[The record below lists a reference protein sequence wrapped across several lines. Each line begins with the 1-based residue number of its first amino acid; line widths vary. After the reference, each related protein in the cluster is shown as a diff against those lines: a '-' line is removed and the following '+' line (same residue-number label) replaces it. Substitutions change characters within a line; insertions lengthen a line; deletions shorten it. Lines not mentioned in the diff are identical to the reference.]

1 MKHNK
6 QKNPGFI
13 FEVINTAVMKEVAD
27 GEVEKAKQLFNL
39 IREYFINKTEISKA
53 YRIYSQLLYSEA
65 RNAYSAGLF
74 IENLKK
80 EYYTTI
86 NKKTLEKEINN
97 LLESVDKITS
107 RREIMKIKTPNYK
120 VLASFSIALQE
131 GHTYVSSR
139 DSLLVSETLISHL
152 LENKESNRFKEH
164 KNLLGSFEN
173 KTKQEIQTER
183 LSLVIA
189 LKKFDDYYGNLIT
202 KEQKDYLINY
212 YSTSRTDQFKEWVCK
227 RLDTLLDE
235 IADGANKISD
245 ENIKRKIDLVVE
257 KINKIYDEPAINSKN
272 LKDIL
277 LTVEM
282 KDKIKLF

>member
-13 FEVINTAVMKEVAD
+13 FEVLNTAVMQEVAAGRVD
-27 GEVEKAKQLFNL
+27 KAKKLFNL
-39 IREYFINKTEISKA
+39 IREFFINKTEVSKA
-53 YRIYSQLLYSEA
+53 YRLYSQLLYSEA

-74 IENLKK
+74 LENLKK
-80 EYYTTI
+80 EYRHSVDKNI
-86 NKKTLEKEINN
+86 LEKDLNR
-97 LLESVDKITS
+97 LLESVDKIVN
-107 RREIMKIKTPNYK
+107 RKDMMKIKTPNYK
-120 VLASFSIALQE
+120 VLASFNIALQE
-131 GHTYVSSR
+131 NDTYVSSR

-173 KTKQEIQTER
+173 KTKQEIQTEK
-183 LSLVIA
+183 LSLIIA

-202 KEQKDYLINY
+202 KEQKEYLVNY
-212 YSTSRTDQFKEWVCK
+212 YSTSRQDKFKEWVCK
-227 RLDTLLDE
+227 RLDGLLNE
-235 IADGANKISD
+235 IEDRSLKISD
-245 ENIKRKIDLVVE
+245 DNIKRKINLVVE
-257 KINKIYDEPAINSKN
+257 KMQGIYEKTTINSKD
-272 LKDIL
+272 LRDIL